1 MFFALKI
8 YIRTSYELLDVKAT
22 VKWFKQSS
30 MYYNELPKLEATI
43 ELVSLAKYGRTDR
56 NQLKD
61 NKAVDR

>member
-1 MFFALKI
+1 
-8 YIRTSYELLDVKAT
+8 
-22 VKWFKQSS
+22 